1 MTRGSHDVFV
11 EDNPFKSKGKKNNCI
26 SNKQCEKRVS
36 KHVSFEK
43 IMPVSG
49 FVQFRVIGSKKELV
63 AWMNIPLEIKTMGDC
78 LATCTYETA
87 SLINIFVWNGSNSH
101 LVELR

>member
-49 FVQFRVIGSKKELV
+49 FVQFRIIGLKKKLV
-63 AWMNIPLEIKTMGDC
+63 AWMNISLEFKTMGSPC
-78 LATCTYETA
+78 NMYK
-87 SLINIFVWNGSNSH
+87 
-101 LVELR
+101 

>member
-11 EDNPFKSKGKKNNCI
+11 EGNPFKSKEKKNNYI

-49 FVQFRVIGSKKELV
+49 FVQFRSIGLKKELV
-63 AWMNIPLEIKTMGDC
+63 AWMIFLWNLKQWDR
-78 LATCTYETA
+78 LATCTNETA
-87 SLINIFVWNGSNSH
+87 CLINIFVWNKNNSH
-101 LVELR
+101 LVELF